1 MKVVVTKEKK
11 NPIDNL
17 VFLPILAVCVDL
29 FTPYLIWNNKLPS
42 IIRWLS
48 DLALAAMLLITI
60 FRMFAFNRIPYA
72 FWMIVF
78 IGIFWSF
85 VAIGHGQGITPT
97 IWGVWLLF
105 QFPFAALFMYLQPE
119 LPRRF
124 PEYLRTFCLSVL
136 GMELIAQL
144 LQYASGVTP
153 GDSLSGLFGGNG
165 TGIAVLFDILVCC
178 VFFGHWIANR
188 KWSGLIAALSMGML
202 SSVLGEMKLFPL
214 AIAAIGIMA
223 VFLYTLKYRAPGEM
237 LIYITL
243 IIIVVVGFT
252 YLYNLL
258 VPGAK
263 KSQYKHILQIPQS
276 YLPIS
281 TTRLATTIREAY
293 IPTLAGGLQ

>member
-1 MKVVVTKEKK
+1 MVTKEKK
-11 NPIDNL
+11 NPIDDL
-17 VFLPILAVCVDL
+17 MFLPILAICVDL
-29 FTPYLIWNNKLPS
+29 FTPYLIWNNKIPS
-42 IIRWLS
+42 VIRWLS
-48 DLALAAMLLITI
+48 DLALAAMLVITI

-153 GDSLSGLFGGNG
+153 
-165 TGIAVLFDILVCC
+165 
-178 VFFGHWIANR
+178 R
-188 KWSGLIAALSMGML
+188 
-202 SSVLGEMKLFPL
+202 
-214 AIAAIGIMA
+214 
-223 VFLYTLKYRAPGEM
+223 R
-237 LIYITL
+237 
-243 IIIVVVGFT
+243 
-252 YLYNLL
+252 
-258 VPGAK
+258 
-263 KSQYKHILQIPQS
+263 
-276 YLPIS
+276 
-281 TTRLATTIREAY
+281 
-293 IPTLAGGLQ
+293 